1 MFSDCLTNSRTTFV
15 HDQIFFAKDCTPC
28 NRLCRMCSVYWSI
41 FRRCISLNKNPTE
54 ICQQI
59 LQDVPCRGTGNL
71 FVLMLFTR
79 KVQNLAI
86 KENANF
92 TSSAAKSVYKKKKK
106 WRCNVIG
113 LFHTRTKNI
122 VMFVRPIIEQTKVHF
137 KILELLTFSMRRYY
151 NAMLYEFS
159 KWQWPTHV

>member
-1 MFSDCLTNSRTTFV
+1 MLRWSGGIGQSSEGHWIITIYGSSEIIQPKIPYMYYMYLKTVSVILNDVQWLSHKFTDSIRTWPN
-15 HDQIFFAKDCTPC
+15 FFAKDCTPC
-28 NRLCRMCSVYWSI
+28 NRLCRMCSFYWSI

-59 LQDVPCRGTGNL
+59 LQGVPCRGTGTL
-71 FVLMLFTR
+71 FVLMQFTR

-106 WRCNVIG
+106 KKKKKMT
-113 LFHTRTKNI
+113 L
-122 VMFVRPIIEQTKVHF
+122 
-137 KILELLTFSMRRYY
+137 
-151 NAMLYEFS
+151 
-159 KWQWPTHV
+159 